1 MEKRKI
7 GIERELSWLQFNER
21 VLQEAQDMR
30 NPLLE
35 QLRFLGIFSN
45 NLDEFFKVRF
55 ATLRRELKSLRKS
68 NISAA
73 SLQKKQLQQ
82 IHDRVI
88 DLQILF
94 DKTFENTKSNLALK
108 GIHFKSENQIS

>member
-55 ATLRRELKSLRKS
+55 
-68 NISAA
+68 
-73 SLQKKQLQQ
+73 
-82 IHDRVI
+82 
-88 DLQILF
+88 
-94 DKTFENTKSNLALK
+94 
-108 GIHFKSENQIS
+108 